1 MYVLITMLMF
11 QGQHQVIVNQAL
23 FPNEEMCE
31 VIRQEIMI
39 KLENTK
45 PDPSAVAILKCV
57 DMSVTKSKGIDV

>member
-1 MYVLITMLMF
+1 MLMF
-11 QGQHQVIVNQAL
+11 QGQHQVIANQTL

-45 PDPSAVAILKCV
+45 PDPSAVSILKCV
-57 DMSVTKSKGIDV
+57 DMSVTKSKGIDI

>member
-1 MYVLITMLMF
+1 
-11 QGQHQVIVNQAL
+11 
-23 FPNEEMCE
+23 MCE